1 MDPLYAAEGAFLPVG
16 SKLLDLKVDLSDAA
30 AHDCPPISYFRLS
43 VRDAVW
49 LRRLEVAAADQCETG
64 TLLALF
70 STEASE
76 SLDAA
81 PDRQIRFSIAS
92 IMPKFD
98 WDEV

>member
-1 MDPLYAAEGAFLPVG
+1 MDTLYAAEGAFLPVG

-30 AHDCPPISYFRLS
+30 AHDCPPISFYRLS

-49 LRRLEVAAADQCETG
+49 LRQLEVAPEDQCETG
-64 TLLALF
+64 ALLALF
-70 STEASE
+70 STEGSE
-76 SLDAA
+76 SLDGA
-81 PDRQIRFSIAS
+81 PDRQIRFSIVG